1 MSETELQ
8 QDIQRVATVFM
19 DRVAQFGEPEENAPR
34 QPAQRQAL
42 LQRGLLYAAS
52 ALDIATGPSPELNVL
67 DMLVFTRLC
76 RGALEQ
82 HWIPRALG
90 QEGETLATAFALAE
104 QETWDVAAKM
114 LDPAQQDEVR
124 ESIAVW
130 EAAHPQQFRVEG
142 VRFQSFA
149 EHLGAI
155 SSDHMQK
162 TRGLLGQVRSAT
174 HSADQAL
181 LVSERAFFLVH
192 RLPFLIRLQARL
204 GVQETLSDSMTRLP
218 DVEALIKRCTLYAL
232 LAGLGWALFFWTGYF
247 VVKRR

>member
-1 MSETELQ
+1 MSQTELQ
-8 QDIQRVATVFM
+8 QDIQRIATVFM
-19 DRVAQFGEPEENAPR
+19 DRIAQVGEPLSDEPR
-34 QPAQRQAL
+34 EPAQEQAL
-42 LQRGLLYAAS
+42 LQRVLLYNS
-52 ALDIATGPSPELNVL
+52 SVLDIATGPYPELNVL

-76 RGALEQ
+76 HGALKQ

-90 QEGETLATAFALAE
+90 QDGEALAAAFALAE
-104 QETWDVAAKM
+104 QETWDVAAKI
-114 LDPAQQDEVR
+114 LDPAQQAQVS

-130 EAAHPQQFRVEG
+130 EAEHPQQFRLEG

-149 EHLGAI
+149 EHVGTI
-155 SSDHMQK
+155 TNERTQK

-192 RLPFLIRLQARL
+192 RMPFLIRLQARL
-204 GVQETLSDSMTRLP
+204 GVQETLSDSFARAG

-247 VVKRR
+247 VVKR